1 MAAHHYAGSM
11 ALVETRD
18 RMALSAF
25 FRRDPALHAYALGDL
40 DDFFWPHTRW
50 WVWDRGQGFEQV
62 ALLYTEPEVPV
73 LLLLEAGPEGAATS
87 FALELIALLPER
99 IYMHIS
105 PSLLRQFEA
114 AFRTTIEP
122 VPHLKLGHQNLRA
135 LAAPDD
141 PRVSHLT
148 PADLVEVEAFYA
160 GAYPGT
166 WFEPR
171 MLETN
176 RYLGIREDG
185 RLLCV
190 AGLHV
195 YSPAYRVAALGNVA
209 TAPAARGRGLAR
221 ALCARLCVVLRDQDG
236 IETVALNVAAD
247 NAPALA
253 VYRGLGFVEAGRY
266 VEVGLERG

>member
-1 MAAHHYAGSM
+1 M

-18 RMALSAF
+18 REALSAF
-25 FRRDPALHAYALGDL
+25 FRRDPALHAYSLGDL

-50 WVWDRGQGFEQV
+50 WAWDRGQGFEQV
-62 ALLYTEPEVPV
+62 ALLYSEPDVPV
-73 LLLLEAGPEGAATS
+73 LLLLETEPEGSATP
-87 FALELIALLPER
+87 FADALMPVLPER
-99 IYMHIS
+99 IYAHVS

-114 AFRTTIEP
+114 FRTTIDP
-122 VPHLKLGHQNLRA
+122 VPHLKLSQRNLRSLEA
-135 LAAPDD
+135 IDD

-185 RLLCV
+185 RLLC
-190 AGLHV
+190 
-195 YSPAYRVAALGNVA
+195 
-209 TAPAARGRGLAR
+209 
-221 ALCARLCVVLRDQDG
+221 
-236 IETVALNVAAD
+236 
-247 NAPALA
+247 
-253 VYRGLGFVEAGRY
+253 
-266 VEVGLERG
+266 